1 MFQFVGNRMEH
12 CLGASV
18 DHFAEI
24 AAIESTRLEKGR
36 SNLSSFSQFIQ
47 SCQK

>member
-1 MFQFVGNRMEH
+1 MFQFVGNRTEH

-24 AAIESTRLEKGR
+24 AATESSRLEKGSLLWKR
-36 SNLSSFSQFIQ
+36 FLIGLNCSS
-47 SCQK
+47 

>member
-1 MFQFVGNRMEH
+1 MEH

-24 AAIESTRLEKGR
+24 ASIESYRLEKG
-36 SNLSSFSQFIQ
+36 NP
-47 SCQK
+47 C

>member
-1 MFQFVGNRMEH
+1 MFQFVGSRMEH

-36 SNLSSFSQFIQ
+36 PSLL
-47 SCQK
+47 

>member
-24 AAIESTRLEKGR
+24 ASMESYRLEKG
-36 SNLSSFSQFIQ
+36 NLCESIV
-47 SCQK
+47 K